1 MNWLVGGLIV
11 GPILYILVTL
21 YTPRLNSVEDY
32 QFGERKLNPS
42 DVVDASIMYGLQIAA
57 ISLFAT
63 WGFLYGFATL
73 VVPLFW
79 ALGYLLFSWAL
90 SDNFLTKFASEN
102 QFRTLH
108 GFLADHGKVR
118 SVRLTAAALT
128 LVGLAGP
135 AMVEAFTV
143 GRSIATAVPAFGA
156 TGGVGLALAFLAVSL
171 IYMTRSG
178 FPGVVRLNQ
187 IQMTLGYGGFCVAIT
202 GSMLLFIDR
211 VSPSAVFWLSIT
223 GLVVT
228 IVIAALKVRHDW
240 LTHQY
245 VAKMAAGTAP
255 RQTLDLLG
263 LSAVLLAVGAFAVS
277 TVVSLSGVR
286 GDIAEGL
293 PSFYGSSESYGFTA
307 LATLS
312 LFMANAFYQFVD
324 VTQWQRLLS
333 LAVDKGH
340 LAETARML
348 RSNVLTGGLCSAL
361 TWVIAILFGLF
372 LRSLFPDPDADAYGL
387 LPAFV
392 GILVENSAGWGGPVL
407 LITVAALLAIMF
419 STLDAIVAATAF
431 TVQEDLLGVESGKTS
446 LTLARTVT
454 VCVVLLQLGF
464 YLAVGAVAADRVDA
478 ILYICWSFQLAMLP
492 VVVGLLLGRAGSYLA
507 RIASMLAGCVGAL
520 LPLILGVADRAYEV
534 SPTAAIVCA
543 VVVYLLFGGT
553 KRQAKV
559 VI

>member
-1 MNWLVGGLIV
+1 MNWLIVGLTV

-21 YTPRLNSVEDY
+21 YTPRLKSVEDY
-32 QFGERKLNPS
+32 QFGERNLNPS

-63 WGFLYGFATL
+63 WGFLYGFAAL

-79 ALGYLLFSWAL
+79 ALGYFIFSWTL
-90 SDNFLTKFASEN
+90 SDRFLTKFANESE
-102 QFRTLH
+102 FRTLH

-118 SVRLTAAALT
+118 SVRLTAAFLT

-143 GRSIATAVPAFGA
+143 GRSIASAVPEFGA
-156 TGGVGLALAFLAVSL
+156 PGGVGLALAFLSVSL

-187 IQMTLGYGGFCVAIT
+187 LQMTLGYGGFCMAVA
-202 GSMLLFIDR
+202 GSMVFYLDR
-211 VSPSAVFWLSIT
+211 VSPSIVFWLSTSGLAVTT
-223 GLVVT
+223 G
-228 IVIAALKVRHDW
+228 IAVLKVRHDW
-240 LTHQY
+240 LTHQFIG
-245 VAKMAAGTAP
+245 KMAASTAP
-255 RQTLDLLG
+255 RQTFDLLG
-263 LSAVLLAVGAFAVS
+263 LSAVALGVISFALAAFLSLTNVS
-277 TVVSLSGVR
+277 GEVT
-286 GDIAEGL
+286 DAF
-293 PSFYGSSESYGFTA
+293 PPFYGSSDTYGFTV

-333 LAVDKGH
+333 LAVDKDH
-340 LAETARML
+340 LEETARML

-372 LRSLFPDPDADAYGL
+372 LRSLFPTSDTDAYTL
-387 LPAFV
+387 LPAFIS
-392 GILVENSAGWGGPVL
+392 ILLENSAGWGGPL
-407 LITVAALLAIMF
+407 LLVAVAALLAIMF

-431 TVQEDLLGVESGKTS
+431 TVQEDLLGVESGSAS
-446 LTLARTVT
+446 LTVARAVT
-454 VCVVLLQLGF
+454 VGVVLLQLGF
-464 YLAVGAVAADRVDA
+464 YLAVGAVAGDRVDA

-492 VVVGLLLGRAGSYLA
+492 VVIGLLLGRAGSYAA

-520 LPLILGVADRAYEV
+520 SPLIFGAPDQAYEV
-534 SPTAAIVCA
+534 SPVAAIACA
-543 VVVYLLFGGT
+543 GIVYLLFGGA
-553 KRQAKV
+553 KRQAKAAL
-559 VI
+559 